1 MEVFITGFFFTFCLP
16 GLTSSVAPC
25 ESSPK
30 VSFAHFLNFELP
42 CRPKLECG
50 PNSEGLLSDL
60 TMPSSPLMV
69 MKRRYAGL
77 TLMLLAG
84 LFLCGDF
91 PLCLCGLNGASQ
103 TWGLKRLNAS
113 GLTKSKHLKLALCAM
128 SSEDS
133 NLLKKMDIF
142 CHKQNICTTGVL
154 AITIQKNRSARCAS
168 LIIDM
173 DKKMI
178 LPNYPAEFPSKY
190 KELWMSKDK
199 WIVVYHERLQ
209 LPSSPQMPPAGQE
222 RVSQDAFCCKCLDPY
237 KPIRLDGLHEEIF
250 KDFLNA
256 KGTRGDLV
264 YEVREQVNNGPNLA
278 LRYFVLKGNC
288 RRIVEKPF
296 AKKKLSAYKNYICP
310 KHNRFFSVN
319 LYRSTGTQA
328 ADNFHHMRCI
338 LYTQKDLSVLS
349 EFFEDVGCGM

>member
-1 MEVFITGFFFTFCLP
+1 
-16 GLTSSVAPC
+16 
-25 ESSPK
+25 
-30 VSFAHFLNFELP
+30 
-42 CRPKLECG
+42 
-50 PNSEGLLSDL
+50 
-60 TMPSSPLMV
+60 MV
-69 MKRRYAGL
+69 MKGRYARL

-84 LFLCGDF
+84 LFWCGDF
-91 PLCLCGLNGASQ
+91 PLCLCGRNGASQ

-142 CHKQNICTTGVL
+142 CHKQNICSTGVL
-154 AITIQKNRSARCAS
+154 AITIQRNRSGRCAS

-190 KELWMSKDK
+190 KELWMAKDK

-222 RVSQDAFCCKCLDPY
+222 RVSQDAFCCTCLDPY
-237 KPIRLDGLHEEIF
+237 KPRRLDGLHEEIF
-250 KDFLNA
+250 KDSLKA

-296 AKKKLSAYKNYICP
+296 AKEKLSAYKNYICP

-338 LYTQKDLSVLS
+338 PYTQKDLSVLS
-349 EFFEDVGCGM
+349 EFFEDVGCAMWFDVIPDALLDAVWDLWDSFLLDFNGF